1 LNPCFSAGF
10 LFSILESPHKKSKE
24 SYIMQIS
31 SESVKVGHPD
41 LVADIIAA
49 NIIAGIIDEEKKLKL
64 TLANMPHCGIEVFLG
79 KGICLVGGEVRT
91 RAYVDIDKIA
101 RDTVIELG
109 YNHAAVGLNGHLM
122 GVLNA
127 IIPQSPDIN
136 QGTSCLLNKDKEIG
150 AGDQGI
156 MYGFACDETP
166 ELLPLPYVLVNKLM
180 RAFEFCQNP
189 IFAPDGKG
197 QVSVDYDTKTGKPL
211 RLAKVLMS
219 NSIDYRFVKGARST
233 VRDKA
238 RKIAFDCLKDYVDKK
253 TEFLFNPT
261 GEWNAINSCSAA
273 DSGVTGRKLV
283 VQFYGGYPGA
293 QLGGGAVVN
302 KTPEKVDCSAAFGSR
317 YVAKNIVAAG
327 LASKCSV
334 QLAYA
339 IGIAR
344 PFSIYVNTFGTGRV
358 SDDRLEK
365 IIEDHFDLTPEGMI
379 EKFGLLNGDIYR
391 KIPRTLFM
399 DNYRWEKTD
408 MVKDLQKAAK

>member
-1 LNPCFSAGF
+1 MS
-10 LFSILESPHKKSKE
+10 
-24 SYIMQIS
+24 MQIS

-41 LVADIIAA
+41 LVADTVAA
-49 NIIAGIIDEEKKLKL
+49 NIIAAILDEEKKQKL

-91 RAYVDIDKIA
+91 RVYVDVDKIA
-101 RDTVIELG
+101 RDSVIELG

-127 IIPQSPDIN
+127 IIPQSEDIN
-136 QGTSCLLNKDKEIG
+136 QGTSCLLNKDREIG

-156 MYGFACDETP
+156 MYGFACNETP

-180 RAFEFCQNP
+180 RAFEYCQDP

-197 QVSVDYDTKTGKPL
+197 QVSVDYDAKTGKPR

-219 NSIDYRFVKGARST
+219 NSIDYRYVKGNRLK
-233 VRDKA
+233 VRDRAK
-238 RKIAFDCLKDYVDKK
+238 KIAFDCLKDFVDKK

-302 KTPEKVDCSAAFGSR
+302 KTPEKVDCSAAFGAR

-327 LASKCSV
+327 LACKCSV

-344 PFSIYVNTFGTGRV
+344 PFSIYVNTFGTGKI
-358 SDDRLEK
+358 SDERLEK
-365 IIEDHFDLTPEGMI
+365 IIEEYFDLTPEGMI
-379 EKFGLLNGDIYR
+379 EKFNLLDGSIYR
-391 KIPRTLFM
+391 RIPRTFFM
-399 DNYRWEKTD
+399 DDYRWEKTD
-408 MVKDLQKAAK
+408 MAKTLKNAVK

>member
-1 LNPCFSAGF
+1 
-10 LFSILESPHKKSKE
+10 
-24 SYIMQIS
+24 MQIS

-49 NIIAGIIDEEKKLKL
+49 NVIAAILDEEKKLKL

-79 KGICLVGGEVRT
+79 KGICMVGGEVRS
-91 RAYVDIDKIA
+91 RVCVDIDKIA
-101 RDTVIELG
+101 RDSVIELG
-109 YNHAAVGLNGHLM
+109 YNHAAVGLNGYLM

-136 QGTSCLLNKDKEIG
+136 QGTSCLLNKKREIG

-156 MYGFACDETP
+156 MYGYACDETP
-166 ELLPLPYVLVNKLM
+166 EMLPLPYVLVNKLM
-180 RAFEFCQNP
+180 RAFEYCQDP

-197 QVSVDYDTKTGKPL
+197 QVSVDYDVKTGKP
-211 RLAKVLMS
+211 RRVAKVLMS
-219 NSIDYRFVKGARST
+219 NSIDYRFVKGNRLKI
-233 VRDKA
+233 RDRAK
-238 RKIAFDCLKDYVDKK
+238 KIAFEALKDCVDKK

-302 KTPEKVDCSAAFGSR
+302 KTPEKVDCSAAFGAR
-317 YVAKNIVAAG
+317 HVAKNIVAAG
-327 LASKCSV
+327 LATRCSV

-339 IGIAR
+339 IGIAD
-344 PFSIYVNTFGTGRV
+344 PFSIYVNTFGTGKIP
-358 SDDRLEK
+358 DDRLEK
-365 IIEDHFDLTPEGMI
+365 IIGDLFDLTPEGMI
-379 EKFGLLNGDIYR
+379 ENFKLLDGGIYR
-391 KIPRTLFM
+391 RIPRTFFM
-399 DNYRWEKTD
+399 DDYCWEKTD
-408 MVKDLQKAAK
+408 MVKTLQKAVK

>member
-1 LNPCFSAGF
+1 
-10 LFSILESPHKKSKE
+10 
-24 SYIMQIS
+24 MQIS

-49 NIIAGIIDEEKKLKL
+49 NVIAAILDEEKKLKL

-79 KGICLVGGEVRT
+79 KGICMVGGEVRS
-91 RAYVDIDKIA
+91 RVCVDIDKIA
-101 RDTVIELG
+101 RDSVIELG
-109 YNHAAVGLNGHLM
+109 YNHAAVGLNGYLM

-136 QGTSCLLNKDKEIG
+136 QGTSCLLNKKREIG

-156 MYGFACDETP
+156 MYGYACDETP
-166 ELLPLPYVLVNKLM
+166 EMLPLPYVMVNKLM
-180 RAFEFCQNP
+180 RAFEYCQDP

-197 QVSVDYDTKTGKPL
+197 QVSVDYDVKTGKP
-211 RLAKVLMS
+211 RRVAKVLMS
-219 NSIDYRFVKGARST
+219 NSIDYRFVKGNRLKI
-233 VRDKA
+233 RDRAK
-238 RKIAFDCLKDYVDKK
+238 KIAFEALKDCVDKK

-302 KTPEKVDCSAAFGSR
+302 KTPEKVDCSAAFGAR
-317 YVAKNIVAAG
+317 HVAKNIVAAG
-327 LASKCSV
+327 LATRCSV

-339 IGIAR
+339 IGIAD
-344 PFSIYVNTFGTGRV
+344 PFSIYVNTFGTGKIP
-358 SDDRLEK
+358 DDRLEK
-365 IIEDHFDLTPEGMI
+365 IIGDLFDLTPEGMI
-379 EKFGLLNGDIYR
+379 ENFKLLDGGIYR
-391 KIPRTLFM
+391 RIPRTFFM
-399 DNYRWEKTD
+399 DDYCWEKTD
-408 MVKDLQKAAK
+408 MVKTLQKAVK

>member
-1 LNPCFSAGF
+1 M
-10 LFSILESPHKKSKE
+10 E
-24 SYIMQIS
+24 IS
-31 SESVKVGHPD
+31 TESVKVGHPD

-49 NIIAGIIDEEKKLKL
+49 NVIAAILDKEKKEKPGLS
-64 TLANMPHCGIEVFLG
+64 LANMPHCGLEVFLG

-91 RAYVDIDKIA
+91 RVNVDIDKIA
-101 RDTVIELG
+101 RESVLELG
-109 YNHAAVGLNGHLM
+109 YNHASVGLNGHSM

-136 QGTSCLLNKDKEIG
+136 QGTSCLLNKKGEIG

-156 MYGFACDETP
+156 MYGFACDDTP
-166 ELLPLPYVLVNKLM
+166 ELLPMPYVLANKLM
-180 RAFEFCQNP
+180 RAFEYCQDP

-197 QVSVDYDTKTGKPL
+197 QVSVDYDLKTGKPV
-211 RLAKVLMS
+211 RVVKVLMS
-219 NSIDYRFVKGARST
+219 NAIDYRYVKGDRLKI
-233 VRDKA
+233 RDKA
-238 RKIAFDCLKDYVDKK
+238 KKIAFEALKDCVDKK

-283 VQFYGGYPGA
+283 VQCYGGFPGA

-302 KTPEKVDCSAAFGSR
+302 KTPEKVDCSAVFGSR

-327 LASKCSV
+327 LAKKCSV

-344 PFSIYVNTFGTGRV
+344 PFSVYVNTFGTGKLP
-358 SDDRLEK
+358 DDRLEK
-365 IIEDHFDLTPEGMI
+365 IINKLFDLTPEGMI
-379 EKFGLLNGDIYR
+379 TKFGLLRGDIYR
-391 KIPRTLFM
+391 KIPRTLFL
-399 DNYRWEKTD
+399 DKYPWEKTD
-408 MVKDLQKAAK
+408 MIKALRQEVK